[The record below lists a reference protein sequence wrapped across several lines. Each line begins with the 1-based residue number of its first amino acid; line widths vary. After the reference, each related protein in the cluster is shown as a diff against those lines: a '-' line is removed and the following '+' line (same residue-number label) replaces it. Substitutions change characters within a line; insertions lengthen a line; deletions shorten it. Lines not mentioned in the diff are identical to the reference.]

1 MLPMTVYV
9 FRNRV
14 RQGREG
20 EYRAVHAD
28 MPEEFRQ
35 AMREAGIRSYGIFL
49 RDGETISV
57 LECDDL
63 AATAARIA
71 PHPAKQAWDA
81 RNGDLLEPQDGGGE
95 LFEEVFRL

>member
-1 MLPMTVYV
+1 MTVYV

-14 RQGREG
+14 RAGRED

-28 MPEEFRQ
+28 LPDDFRQ
-35 AMREAGIRSYGIFL
+35 AMREAGITSYGIFQ
-49 RDGETISV
+49 RGGETISV
-57 LECDDL
+57 IECDDL

-81 RNGDLLEPQDGGGE
+81 RNGDLLEPQQGGVE
-95 LFEEVFRL
+95 LFDEVFRL